1 MKKLLWLLALM
12 VSITWISGCSNGMRF
27 RKYSQIPYKD
37 IGVDGFSLQPIQTI
51 EEKQKVWVDS
61 HIYVQ

>member
-1 MKKLLWLLALM
+1 MKKLLLLLALT

-37 IGVDGFSLQPIQTI
+37 IGMGGFSLRAIQI
-51 EEKQKVWVDS
+51 IKEKQIIWKEI
-61 HIYVQ
+61 HYAN